1 MTHTATK
8 VIIVTEK
15 LILDKVAKIIDSTGA
30 SGYTVIPGGGKGS
43 RGIRTSGSAA
53 VVDDFSNVKIEV
65 ITMSREAAEKIA
77 NEVAEKFFQDYSGI
91 TYLETVE
98 ILRPHKF

>member
-8 VIIVTEK
+8 LIIVTEK
-15 LILDKVAKIIDSTGA
+15 LILDRVAELIETAGA
-30 SGYTVIPGGGKGS
+30 SGYTVIASGGKGS
-43 RGIRTSGSAA
+43 RGIRTSGPAA
-53 VVDDFSNVKIEV
+53 VVDDFSNIKIEV
-65 ITMSREAAEKIA
+65 ITMNRDIAEKIA
-77 NEVAEKFFQDYSGI
+77 NEVAEQFFQDYSGI

>member
-1 MTHTATK
+1 MTYIATK

-15 LILDKVAKIIDSTGA
+15 IILKRVAEVIEQAGG
-30 SGYTVIPGGGKGS
+30 SGYTVIASGGKGS
-43 RGIRTSGSAA
+43 RGIRTTGSAA
-53 VVDDFSNVKIEV
+53 VVDDFSNIKIEV
-65 ITMSREAAEKIA
+65 VTMDRDAAERIA
-77 NEVAEKFFQDYSGI
+77 TNVAEKFFQDYSGI

>member
-1 MTHTATK
+1 MTYEATK

-15 LILDKVAKIIDSTGA
+15 LILDRVAKIIESAGA

-43 RGIRTSGSAA
+43 RGVRTSGPAA
-53 VVDDFSNVKIEV
+53 VIDDFSNVKIEV
-65 ITMSREAAEKIA
+65 ITMSREAAENIA
-77 NEVAEKFFQDYSGI
+77 NEVAEKFFHDFSGI